1 MKSIILPQ
9 KAIVLDKLSK
19 KGLAD
24 FLNRKSNSH
33 LVLGELKTMKKGDLI
48 EFSKTLKYKVPVT
61 YTK

>member
-1 MKSIILPQ
+1 MKNVALPQ

-33 LVLGELKTMKKGDLI
+33 LVLSELKTMKKSELV